1 MGMISRFAGAAAM
14 ALLAVAPAR
23 ADAIDGNW
31 CHVDGRRFSIQGPQ
45 IVTPGGARLAGNYSR
60 HYFSYVVPATELPAG
75 QTIGMTLLDEN
86 TVHLRAATAADATPE
101 VWKRCAPS
109 IS

>member
-1 MGMISRFAGAAAM
+1 M
-14 ALLAVAPAR
+14 
-23 ADAIDGNW
+23 
-31 CHVDGRRFSIQGPQ
+31 DGRRFSIQGPQ
-45 IVTPGGARLAGNYSR
+45 IVTPVGARLAGNYTR

-86 TVHLRAATAADATPE
+86 TVQVRAGTEADATPE